1 MATKNKDANEQDRVE
16 KARDIIEQIHMLYDN
31 DMTNRLALDRATD
44 AMYDFIRHCE
54 GRPVPG

>member
-1 MATKNKDANEQDRVE
+1 MATKNNDTNKSDKAE
-16 KARDIIEQIHMLYDN
+16 KARDIIEQIHALYDKN
-31 DMTNRLALDRATD
+31 MANRLALDRATD